1 MRLDYALFNQH
12 LANSREKAKALVL
25 KNQVLVNKMV
35 VSKPS
40 FILETTNRWSRA
52 FLLAFNK
59 LDYLAVQ
66 EAKLELDAYSLGKI
80 VFNFAYQ
87 VPLPQF

>member
-25 KNQVLVNKMV
+25 KNRVLVNKMV

-40 FILETTNRWSRA
+40 FIV
-52 FLLAFNK
+52 K
-59 LDYLAVQ
+59 DG
-66 EAKLELDAYSLGKI
+66 D
-80 VFNFAYQ
+80 
-87 VPLPQF
+87 

>member
-25 KNQVLVNKMV
+25 KNQVLVNKIV

-40 FILETTNRWSRA
+40 FIVKEGDQIELIAPNLFVSRA
-52 FLLAFNK
+52 GEKLGAFLEDHFIDFK
-59 LDYLAVQ
+59 EKVVLD
-66 EAKLELDAYSLGKI
+66 
-80 VFNFAYQ
+80 
-87 VPLPQF
+87 